1 MLRVAC
7 SISVVPHFENLLL
20 KIRTNTE
27 YASMKTSLAL
37 IGLLLAPSL
46 LFAESIRCGSQLIEK
61 GSTSADLLEYCGKP
75 ARVVKNGT
83 VNGLIGNTH
92 TAGGIT
98 SQATGDFEIETWT
111 YDFGPNQLMERVR
124 IENGI
129 VVQIDS
135 LGYGHNQP

>member
-1 MLRVAC
+1 M
-7 SISVVPHFENLLL
+7 
-20 KIRTNTE
+20 K
-27 YASMKTSLAL
+27 ASFVIL
-37 IGLLLAPSL
+37 GLLLAPSL
-46 LFAESIRCGSQLIEK
+46 LFAESIRCGSQIIEK

-75 ARVVKNGT
+75 ARIVDNGT
-83 VNGLIGNTH
+83 VTGLTGNTH

-98 SQATGDFEIETWT
+98 SQATGDFQVETWT

-135 LGYGHNQP
+135 MGYGHNQP

>member
-1 MLRVAC
+1 
-7 SISVVPHFENLLL
+7 
-20 KIRTNTE
+20 
-27 YASMKTSLAL
+27 MKTSVAFL
-37 IGLLLAPSL
+37 GLLLAPSL
-46 LFAESIRCGSQLIEK
+46 LFAESIRCASGLITK

-75 ARVVKNGT
+75 TQLTKNGT
-83 VNGLIGNTH
+83 VHGLVGNTY
-92 TAGGIT
+92 TAGGI
-98 SQATGDFEIETWT
+98 SNQATGDIEVETWT

>member
-1 MLRVAC
+1 M
-7 SISVVPHFENLLL
+7 IHTTTGYT
-20 KIRTNTE
+20 I
-27 YASMKTSLAL
+27 MKTSFAVL
-37 IGLLLAPSL
+37 GLLLTPSL

-61 GSTSADLLEYCGKP
+61 GSTGADLLEYCGKP
-75 ARVVKNGT
+75 AQVTKNGT
-83 VNGLIGNTH
+83 VHGLVGNTH

-98 SQATGDFEIETWT
+98 SQATGDFEVETWT

-135 LGYGHNQP
+135 LGYGHNSP

>member
-1 MLRVAC
+1 
-7 SISVVPHFENLLL
+7 
-20 KIRTNTE
+20 
-27 YASMKTSLAL
+27 MKTSVAVL
-37 IGLLLAPSL
+37 GLLLSPSL

-75 ARVVKNGT
+75 AQVVKNGT

-92 TAGGIT
+92 TPGGVT

-135 LGYGHNQP
+135 LGYGHSQP